1 MLKRFNMKTLLT
13 LAAFFAGLTLVAQ
26 NSIIDGLV
34 EDFERG
40 KTLSLAYIDAMP
52 DDKYDFKPEE
62 EAMSFATQMLH
73 MAQGT
78 VGLTSNGTGAE
89 SPFGQTNLVE
99 DTANHT
105 KEKINEITT
114 QAFDFVIS
122 SVKEMDPA
130 TFDEIVER
138 GPFKVTRLGWVQKA
152 KEHLNHHRGQTAVYL
167 RLNGVKPPQYNLY

>member
-1 MLKRFNMKTLLT
+1 MKTLLT
-13 LAAFFAGLTLVAQ
+13 LAAFFVGITLMAQ

-52 DDKYDFKPEE
+52 DDKFDFKPDD
-62 EAMSFATQMLH
+62 EALSFAVQMLH

-78 VGLTSNGTGAE
+78 VGLSANGTGAE
-89 SPFGQTNLVE
+89 SPFGQVNLAE
-99 DTANHT
+99 DTANHSQERIT
-105 KEKINEITT
+105 EITT

-130 TFDEIVER
+130 TFDEMVER
-138 GPFKVTRLGWVQKA
+138 GPFNVSRLGWVQKA

-167 RLNGVKPPQYNLY
+167 RLNGVKPPQYNLF